1 VTQQYYPEYNPEYN
15 AGYYPPYAP
24 PRRRRRRWPWVLL
37 VIVLVLAGLLVAADR
52 IALKVAEDRAATTLQ
67 TSQHLSQKP
76 DVDIAGFPFLTQL
89 AAGEF
94 DKVTITA
101 DDVVVGNTGT
111 TLQIDSVVADLHHV
125 TVSRNLSQVRARTAT
140 ADARISY
147 AELSRVL
154 GTPVHAGSDGRL
166 VAEPSV
172 TVAGQTVRVTVSARV
187 QASAADGITFVDP
200 DVTVGGVTLPSAVS
214 NAAAA
219 VFSKAI
225 SLARLPF
232 DVEVTGVDV
241 TDTALV
247 LHLSGQNLVY
257 MRS

>member
-1 VTQQYYPEYNPEYN
+1 MTQHHQPEYNSGYYS
-15 AGYYPPYAP
+15 GYYPAYAP

-37 VIVLVLAGLLVAADR
+37 VIVLVLAGLFVAADR
-52 IALKVAEDRAATTLQ
+52 IALKVAEGQAATTLQ
-67 TSQHLSQKP
+67 NSQHLSQKP

-101 DDVVVGNTGT
+101 DDVVVGSGP

-125 TVSRNLSQVRARTAT
+125 TVPRDLSQVRARTGT
-140 ADARISY
+140 AVARISY
-147 AELSRVL
+147 TELSRVL

-172 TVAGQTVRVTVSARV
+172 TVAGQTVRATVSARV
-187 QASAADGITFVDP
+187 QASATDGITFTDP
-200 DVTVGGVTLPSAVS
+200 EVTVASLTLPSSVS
-214 NAAAA
+214 NAAAG
-219 VFSKAI
+219 VFGKAI
-225 SLARLPF
+225 SLAKLPF

-257 MRS
+257 SRS